1 MGLDNKIKTVI
12 TAAGL
17 SGRQLAPLFNST
29 PEVAAVKISR
39 GVKKIDELIN
49 RAKTIDPESM
59 EYHPDQDQV
68 LKDLQRAKDGTVI
81 PLTVED
87 LPSKDAAQ

>member
-39 GVKKIDELIN
+39 GVKKIDELI
-49 RAKTIDPESM
+49 RICDFCGATICI
-59 EYHPDQDQV
+59 
-68 LKDLQRAKDGTVI
+68 KAKDGTVI

-87 LPSKDAAQ
+87 LPTKDAAQ

>member
-29 PEVAAVKISR
+29 PEVAVR
-39 GVKKIDELIN
+39 LL
-49 RAKTIDPESM
+49 RRQ
-59 EYHPDQDQV
+59 Y
-68 LKDLQRAKDGTVI
+68 LY
-81 PLTVED
+81 
-87 LPSKDAAQ
+87 